1 MYKIIVCDLDETLI
15 SRDRTISKEN
25 IEAIKKA
32 TELGVKFVPCTGRGY
47 NSVHDTT
54 KQLGLYD
61 QENQYVISY
70 NGGAITENKDEK
82 VLYFQGITFEEA
94 EALYKKGLEYDHLCL
109 HVYTPDQVWVRN
121 FYPEE
126 VEYLANRQPCTEIFS
141 DDIDFLKGKE
151 IVKAIY
157 MNTDYDYLKRI
168 ESEITDLTGNMD
180 VSFSSN
186 RYMEFNRKGV
196 SKGNGLKRLC
206 EILDIDIKDT
216 IAIGDNYNDL
226 SMIQEA
232 GLGIGVANTV
242 EAMKKDCDYITENDC
257 DHNAIAEVINQFILK
272 Q

>member
-94 EALYKKGLEYDHLCL
+94 EALYKKGLEYDYLCL

-206 EILDIDIKDT
+206 EILDVDIKDT